1 MKEEKGETS
10 MLTAL
15 AKKAVGGLKKNKD
28 GLVVLPPEGGL
39 GKSLSPAEIIR
50 KIEDSVDRLND
61 LEKKVQ
67 QAVKD
72 GKSATKAA
80 KDAKGVKA
88 TFGFWEKKEK
98 TQAVIQAMHD
108 ADSAQASAIESLSEA
123 QDAQF
128 KFQEDITLIL
138 KGLFVMGCGTLAKNR
153 MVVRELQARI
163 SGQSEKEIDE
173 MAQRELQTLIDQLNE
188 QRDILERQDQLGK
201 NQKEQA
207 KKIDAN
213 KKGIETN
220 ASGVKKNREDI
231 QQLSDQD
238 KKQNEEIRK
247 NFEQDEKRDKVISEL
262 GTKISGLEQRLAVVE
277 ARAKGRRC
285 MMLAALALVVSLA
298 ALALVLYK
306 CQ

>member
-1 MKEEKGETS
+1 MKETKDEKPILQE
-10 MLTAL
+10 L

-28 GLVVLPPEGGL
+28 GLVVLPPEGIL
-39 GKSLSPAEIIR
+39 AKSLTSAEIIR

-80 KDAKGVKA
+80 KEAKGVNA
-88 TFGFWEKKEK
+88 TFGLWEKKEK
-98 TQAVIQAMHD
+98 AQAVIQAMHH
-108 ADSAQASAIESLSEA
+108 ADSAQASAIESLSKA

-163 SGQSEKEIDE
+163 SGQSEKAIDE
-173 MAQRELQTLIDQLNE
+173 MAQRELQALIDQLNE
-188 QRDILERQDQLGK
+188 QRDILERQEQLGK

-207 KKIDAN
+207 KKIEAN
-213 KKGIETN
+213 SKGVETN
-220 ASGVKKNREDI
+220 AGGVKKNQEAI

-247 NFEQDEKRDKVISEL
+247 NFEQDEKRDKVIAEM
-262 GTKISGLEQRLAVVE
+262 GRKIAELEQKLAAFE
-277 ARAKGRRC
+277 ARAKGRC
-285 MMLAALALVVSLA
+285 CAILAALALVVSLA
-298 ALALVLYK
+298 ALALILYK
-306 CQ
+306 